1 MIAATAA
8 QLRWLRP
15 LAAQMVGALSPVLAA
30 AAALGLPAF
39 AAGLVGWMTPLLRP
53 GTSRTSRV

>member
-1 MIAATAA
+1 
-8 QLRWLRP
+8 
-15 LAAQMVGALSPVLAA
+15 MVGALSPVLAA